1 MCVCVCVLVT
11 KLCPT
16 LCDPMNCSPPG
27 SSVHGIS
34 QARILDWIAIHF
46 PRRSFWPRDQTQ
58 VSCTA
63 GRFFTIWATGEAHP
77 SPHQPLSMLFHCS
90 KSNVSQINQQCDPS
104 HCSIAS
110 KVFSGLIHGR
120 MQIEPLENGFGFL
133 RRTSSSLGE
142 CAFDLNGNLSWD
154 YNRIK

>member
-1 MCVCVCVLVT
+1 MLVSQW
-11 KLCPT
+11 CPT
-16 LCDPMNCSPPG
+16 ACDPINCSPPG

-34 QARILDWIAIHF
+34 QARILEWIAIPF
-46 PRRSFWPRDQTQ
+46 PRGSFLPRDQTQ

-63 GRFFTIWATGEAHP
+63 GEAHP
-77 SPHQPLSMLFHCS
+77 SPHQPLSTLSHCT

-120 MQIEPLENGFGFL
+120 MQVEPLENGFGFL

-142 CAFDLNGNLSWD
+142 YAFDLNGNLGWD
-154 YNRIK
+154 YNKSG